1 MSAPKLGFFELIFF
15 FKNKKM
21 LKFHVLETFRI
32 ETFLSKKSEKVENVE
47 ETGSSDENHSGN
59 PTKS

>member
-1 MSAPKLGFFELIFF
+1 
-15 FKNKKM
+15 M
-21 LKFHVLETFRI
+21 LKIHVLETLRI
-32 ETFLSKKSEKVENVE
+32 ELFLSNKSEKVENDE